1 MHILIRR
8 AGSINSTLLLPLKN
22 LLPENE
28 SQVSIGRLSDLDC
41 KMHCYSLRPYV
52 ALWRHVSP
60 QIICFPVVF
69 LYMYESLCNMRHCIC
84 SLFNFQM
91 DIYRYIQASTILDA
105 VFLFQWN
112 QTSVISFTYASVFLM
127 ATAGCIQLPHT
138 VQYLLLL
145 LKNNPTQKPPLH
157 PKMIDC
163 SNIFHVHDDILT
175 IPVTYNKSN
184 FALCFII
191 DYNVLS
197 HISVC

>member
-145 LKNNPTQKPPLH
+145 LKN
-157 PKMIDC
+157 
-163 SNIFHVHDDILT
+163 IFHVHDDILT